1 MRKGLTERQVQAALG
16 DLEHAELPAPTI
28 AALGL
33 ADRLTDQRP
42 VIDAVFLAG
51 LRRHF
56 DDGQILELAVALSLG
71 SAWQRVIEAFGIRPD
86 SWTEATALPWKDSE
100 RVVPDRDPS
109 PADPERESGSRVW
122 RG

>member
-42 VIDAVFLAG
+42 VIDAVFLAD

-56 DDGQILELAVALSLG
+56 DDGQILDLAVALSLG
-71 SAWQRVIEAFGIRPD
+71 SAWQRVIEALGIRPD
-86 SWTEATALPWKDSE
+86 SWTEATALPWKDGES
-100 RVVPDRDPS
+100 VVPDPDPS
-109 PADPERESGSRVW
+109 AR
-122 RG
+122 